1 MNQVI
6 NLFRN
11 FNIFLETDNTGKH
24 LLVPPEYY
32 KHWFESTAEWLQDT
46 FDLEEL
52 RQSSLFAGREVILSG
67 INLLD
72 AYDDFKEIAKVFSD
86 NNMAVTMQIE
96 AIELYNHLE
105 KVLDLA
111 KNHIITAVCISIHKE
126 STDISSPEL
135 MWEKLT
141 ETAVSL
147 IITGAVNNLKTLSV
161 FSSPSLNSQD
171 IRICPYPEEGETYE
185 TLPENTACNCVEHL
199 IISIGADGF
208 IYPCLGLI
216 NIEKCAIG
224 NITDDKAFYDSFIPF
239 ASKMIEQGPDISS
252 SGPVANNSELAW
264 FCRRHRYEVS
274 HNE

>member
-6 NLFRN
+6 NLFRS

-32 KHWFESTAEWLQDT
+32 EHWLKKSSEWLQDT
-46 FDLEEL
+46 FDIEEL
-52 RQSSLFAGREVILSG
+52 RQYNIFAGREVILSG

-72 AYDDFKEIAKVFSD
+72 AYEDFKQIVKIYSD
-86 NNMAVTMQIE
+86 NNMVVTLQIE

-105 KVLDLA
+105 EVLDLT
-111 KNHIITAVCISIHKE
+111 KNHLITTLCISIHTE
-126 STDISSPEL
+126 SLGISSPEL
-135 MWEKLT
+135 LWEKLT
-141 ETAVSL
+141 STAVSM
-147 IITGAVNNLKTLSV
+147 IITGAVSNIKALKV

-171 IRICPYPEEGETYE
+171 IRICPYPEEGDTYKE
-185 TLPENTACNCVEHL
+185 LPTNTQCNCMEYML
-199 IISIGADGF
+199 LSIGADGY

-216 NIEKCAIG
+216 NIEKYAVG
-224 NITDDKAFYDSFIPF
+224 NITEDKAFYDSFIPF
-239 ASKMIEQGPDISS
+239 VSKMLEHGPDIDSH
-252 SGPVANNSELAW
+252 GPVSSNAELAW